1 MAFYIER
8 FIPKLVPTKDTLR
21 VRRRDTPSFDTPV
34 VTGLGEGA
42 RQKIL
47 IHQVF
52 NRSVK
57 SLGQVRGPLPS
68 PCSLPPGSL
77 ETSLSEKVK
86 FDLQFFFAKRRENK
100 QCDNGIEGD
109 EKKFER
115 IRINL
120 SHLGLVPGL
129 CQGSRAVLLHW

>member
-8 FIPKLVPTKDTLR
+8 FIPKLVPAKDTLR
-21 VRRRDTPSFDTPV
+21 VRRRGTPSFDTPV

-57 SLGQVRGPLPS
+57 VWARCEGLFHPHV
-68 PCSLPPGSL
+68 
-77 ETSLSEKVK
+77 VK
-86 FDLQFFFAKRRENK
+86 FDLQIFFSKRGENK
-100 QCDNGIEGD
+100 QRDMVIED
-109 EKKFER
+109 
-115 IRINL
+115 
-120 SHLGLVPGL
+120 
-129 CQGSRAVLLHW
+129 RATQFF